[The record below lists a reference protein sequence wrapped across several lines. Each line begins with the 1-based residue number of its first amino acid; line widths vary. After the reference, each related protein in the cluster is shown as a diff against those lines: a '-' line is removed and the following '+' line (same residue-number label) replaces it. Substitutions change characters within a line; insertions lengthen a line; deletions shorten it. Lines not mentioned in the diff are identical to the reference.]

1 MGFDNGELMPHACS
15 RRDLS
20 RLSPAQLCNYK
31 RNLARNPS
39 RHSHTRTR
47 THTHTHTRT
56 HAAHKHSHTRTH
68 THTHRG
74 RSQRAARPA
83 ASTYVYNRCVHLNLG
98 LHLLNWDLC
107 NKSGATL
114 VILPRD
120 LACPSRPREMV
131 RQCNLDWERVGCVYD
146 RSAAGGGNMV
156 SV

>member
-1 MGFDNGELMPHACS
+1 MNCLDGRSWRRCEKVGFDNGELMPHACS

-39 RHSHTRTR
+39 R
-47 THTHTHTRT
+47 
-56 HAAHKHSHTRTH
+56 HSHTRTH